1 MGGTERAYWPRIV
14 DHSDEAEIV
23 DVIRRQARYGPHGQ
37 KLFISREQAK
47 QVARYMAEL
56 HCPSP
61 QPSADNIEHSIC
73 KGRFTLYGVMLEVVN
88 G

>member
-1 MGGTERAYWPRIV
+1 MGGAEWAYWPRTV

-37 KLFISREQAK
+37 KLFISREQAR

-56 HCPSP
+56 QCPP
-61 QPSADNIEHSIC
+61 QPIC
-73 KGRFTLYGVMLEVVN
+73 GGKFTLYGVMLEVVD